1 METSFGSEL
10 LLLSGT
16 RPSPP
21 DLELENDDM
30 EAEGD
35 LDDDEGEDVAVAGP
49 PVEHLSSARGG
60 NTDGVSAIVASLW
73 KQSLSHSS
81 NVSTTRD
88 RHNSYKK
95 PPVSRDGQVTKYMSS
110 RISDTVNSN
119 LNW

>member
-21 DLELENDDM
+21 PDLELENEDM

-60 NTDGVSAIVASLW
+60 NTDGVSAIAASLW
-73 KQSLSHSS
+73 EQS
-81 NVSTTRD
+81 VTRQHK
-88 RHNSYKK
+88 R
-95 PPVSRDGQVTKYMSS
+95 QA
-110 RISDTVNSN
+110 
-119 LNW
+119 

>member
-21 DLELENDDM
+21 DLELENDEM

-60 NTDGVSAIVASLW
+60 STDGVSAIVASLW

-81 NVSTTRD
+81 NVSTRD
-88 RHNSYKK
+88 RHSSYKK
-95 PPVSRDGQVTKYMSS
+95 PPPGF
-110 RISDTVNSN
+110 
-119 LNW
+119 